1 MIHIPEQM
9 REVAVLLL
17 RLLLWLGVSLQ
28 YLGFAGVM
36 GILLRRTWLASR
48 SLWKIEL
55 AVAYGLFLFLPASIL
70 VIGLPGWPLW
80 SQVFTLAAG
89 LCVVW
94 LSSTQPRWIPK
105 TIWGRTFGQRFF
117 AGSMALAAL
126 WGVGLMLSTQT
137 LAPILVTSGASMAG
151 IASLRALPR
160 SI

>member
-1 MIHIPEQM
+1 
-9 REVAVLLL
+9 VYLL
-17 RLLLWLGVSLQ
+17 RLLLWLGVSVQ

-36 GILLRRTWLASR
+36 GILLRRAWLASK
-48 SLWKIEL
+48 SPWKIEL
-55 AVAYGLFLFLPASIL
+55 AAAYGLFLFLPASIL
-70 VIGLPGWPLW
+70 VIGLPEWSLW
-80 SQVFTLAAG
+80 NQVSTLVTG

-94 LSSTQPRWIPK
+94 LGTTQPSWIPK